1 MSMAVFEYT
10 PYDKITEVPQT
21 ATAFAN
27 RGAYGNMLFAMG
39 WTKEEHDNE
48 IRECK
53 LNIRSCFGDSVEEVF
68 G

>member
-1 MSMAVFEYT
+1 MSMAVFEFT
-10 PYDKITEVPQT
+10 PYSKIIEAPQA

-39 WTKEEHDNE
+39 WTEQEHDNE

-53 LNIRSCFGDSVEEVF
+53 LNVRCWFGASGEEVF